1 MLLKQIGV
9 MLSKLYI
16 RVMHIFF
23 FTVSNFKWIIKK
35 QILHCNRFSEI

>member
-16 RVMHIFF
+16 CVMHIFF
-23 FTVSNFKWIIKK
+23 LQSV
-35 QILHCNRFSEI
+35 ILNE